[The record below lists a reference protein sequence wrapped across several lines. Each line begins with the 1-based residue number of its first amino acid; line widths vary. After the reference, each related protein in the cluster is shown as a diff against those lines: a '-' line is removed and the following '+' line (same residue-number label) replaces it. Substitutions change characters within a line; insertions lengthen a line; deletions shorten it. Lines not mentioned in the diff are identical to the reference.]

1 MADPRDI
8 KYLSVIDLRK
18 HACRLLLD
26 NLDKVSDLFL
36 ATPLDNEGDLEQGMT
51 LARDL
56 GIDIEGPKDDPHRF
70 VKAWAFVVLDPATH
84 WTEQL
89 WKAFFHLE
97 FDGLM
102 ALLIITKLQ
111 QGKGK
116 GSTTTFECLT
126 YQPLI
131 GDKPALVAVA
141 VITGNEIQQTVVED
155 DIVKKLAQLIGVVGH
170 EGKDSCNY

>member
-1 MADPRDI
+1 MELAESLR
-8 KYLSVIDLRK
+8 ID
-18 HACRLLLD
+18 
-26 NLDKVSDLFL
+26 
-36 ATPLDNEGDLEQGMT
+36 MT
-51 LARDL
+51 VH
-56 GIDIEGPKDDPHRF
+56 ENDPHRF

-89 WKAFFHLE
+89 WWAFFHLE

-126 YQPLI
+126 YQQLI